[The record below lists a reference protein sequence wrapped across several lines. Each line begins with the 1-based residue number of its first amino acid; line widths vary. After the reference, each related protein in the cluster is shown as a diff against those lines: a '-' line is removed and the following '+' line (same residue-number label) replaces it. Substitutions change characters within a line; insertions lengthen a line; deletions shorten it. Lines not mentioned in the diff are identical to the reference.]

1 MSGDVKVQDATA
13 TVLDDEEAVQQLKR
27 QSRHGEEVDGND
39 HLAMVLKKGKPAL
52 CRIATMPDSLQAS
65 GNSAFRDEKP
75 ELQQFAVNLRC
86 SPVGILC

>member
-13 TVLDDEEAVQQLKR
+13 TVLDDEQAVQQLKR
-27 QSRHGEEVDGND
+27 QGSDGEEVDDSD

-52 CRIATMPDSLQAS
+52 CRIATMPDALQVS

-75 ELQQFAVNLRC
+75 SFSN
-86 SPVGILC
+86 SP